1 MCENAGCVF
10 AHFCGRYKNN
20 FWLHFCSSFNVKD
33 KNWTTLCPFVTTIS
47 SLNLSFLN
55 ALLSFLYKFANLGCC
70 MSILLLCGLNESFK
84 CVVVV
89 CRGSS
94 FASWFFNLASHW
106 NDELH
111 HPTLLD
117 RNFQMFAV
125 HFIPG
130 NE

>member
-1 MCENAGCVF
+1 MLVVF
-10 AHFCGRYKNN
+10 LLIFVVDTKTIFGYIFAAPLMSRIK
-20 FWLHFCSSFNVKD
+20 
-33 KNWTTLCPFVTTIS
+33 TEPPLCQFVTTIS

-94 FASWFFNLASHW
+94 FASSFFNLASHW

-117 RNFQMFAV
+117 RDFQMFSV